1 MYLVSENVLINKS
14 FEEVRTACRR
24 ILYHHSSSSGIGCI
38 SSRVT
43 TQLLG
48 YSGLLPFFGFCIGF
62 SVMENWP
69 RSLSIQGFVIYSL
82 AILPFWRAPYGGRQ
96 LVGSASSV
104 STLVIA
110 MVWCYSVSPPSSP
123 QAMMA
128 SVFLML
134 GYIALLWYEE
144 ISQFEGWYRR
154 AGSIDPGVVIA
165 HLLFIALHI
174 TGA

>member
-1 MYLVSENVLINKS
+1 M
-14 FEEVRTACRR
+14 
-24 ILYHHSSSSGIGCI
+24 
-38 SSRVT
+38 SSRIT

-62 SVMENWP
+62 SVMEDWP

-82 AILPFWRAPYGGRQ
+82 AIFAFLAGALWGQEQR
-96 LVGSASSV
+96 VESASSV
-104 STLVIA
+104 STLV
-110 MVWCYSVSPPSSP
+110 VSNGLILFGVASILTA

-134 GYIALLWYEE
+134 GYIALLWYEVR
-144 ISQFEGWYRR
+144 ISQLEVWYRR
-154 AGSIDPGVVIA
+154 MRVRLTTGVVIA